1 MDRASYVHNDMHLG
15 CDGLSCFTISA
26 CVHLCAILVAFGL
39 WGFKVIVTD
48 EQLLMTVIAIVA
60 TFCITIFDDVI
71 SFLVP
76 DFDARSDESAYMYL
90 SIGAVGIAYAVY
102 LGDKL
107 DEGGFGMTVA
117 VVVTIFCIFIL
128 GDLKQGIQSDSRR
141 SMKQILIV
149 TAVFLCVFL
158 VAVVTVF
165 MFSWWAIRVGI
176 TAHELTSDLD
186 TVDTDVHTTNTIVI
200 ANALIWTSTLLMLSS
215 YVISRIGFQMSRC
228 AKVFILYTIEDTPD
242 AEINKSGQSHIKH
255 VRYDKLQPATRGD
268 TFVY

>member
-15 CDGLSCFTISA
+15 CDELSCFAISA
-26 CVHLCAILVAFGL
+26 RVHLCAILVACVL
-39 WGFKVIVTD
+39 RGFKVIVTD
-48 EQLLMTVIAIVA
+48 QQLLMTVIAIVA
-60 TFCITIFDDVI
+60 TFCITIFGDTI

-76 DFDARSDESAYMYL
+76 NFEVRSDESVYLCL

-102 LGDKL
+102 WGDML
-107 DEGGFGMTVA
+107 DEGGFGMTVV
-117 VVVTIFCIFIL
+117 VVVTIFCIFVL
-128 GDLKQGIQSDSRR
+128 GDLKQHIQPDSRR

-149 TAVFLCVFL
+149 MCVFL

-186 TVDTDVHTTNTIVI
+186 TVDADAHTTNTIVI

-228 AKVFILYTIEDTPD
+228 AKVFILYTIEDTPA
-242 AEINKSGQSHIKH
+242 AESGKSKH

>member
-1 MDRASYVHNDMHLG
+1 MDRASYVHNDMHFG
-15 CDGLSCFTISA
+15 CDEVPCFAISA
-26 CVHLCAILVAFGL
+26 GVHLCAILVACGL
-39 WGFKVIVTD
+39 WGFNVIVTN

-71 SFLVP
+71 SLLVP
-76 DFDARSDESAYMYL
+76 NFDVRSDERVYSCL
-90 SIGAVGIAYAVY
+90 STGAVGIAYAVY

-117 VVVTIFCIFIL
+117 VVVTIFCIFVL
-128 GDLKQGIQSDSRR
+128 GDLKQDIQPDSRR
-141 SMKQILIV
+141 SAKQILIV
-149 TAVFLCVFL
+149 TGVFL
-158 VAVVTVF
+158 VAVMTVF

-186 TVDTDVHTTNTIVI
+186 KVDTDANTTNTIVI

-242 AEINKSGQSHIKH
+242 TEITAPDRLHSKH